1 MSRRRRSE
9 LALDAALP
17 VAMMRGEVMF
27 LEQRPGS
34 CFDIF
39 VSGPFGT
46 SAICIGR
53 ALRIHG
59 TAAEIA
65 QERAGMLARMSAS
78 PLAPGISRELWLWA
92 PWGTMRYFRLEA
104 AGIVELDFAGAVRI
118 PLVKGALAGAMRPRY
133 RKSRKKSGAAV
144 APAPGPEVPPGSA
157 EGAQAP
163 GTPGP
168 GPAPAGKGVREP
180 APVRYLRK
188 KAKEKEAREKE
199 AREKQAKKEAEEKA
213 LAGTPAGGGEP
224 AANEMPVT
232 RVDPAKG
239 HVPPAAANPAGEDPP
254 AGGETATT
262 GDSATE
268 GTPAGGAVSR

>member
-1 MSRRRRSE
+1 
-9 LALDAALP
+9 
-17 VAMMRGEVMF
+17 MMRGEVMF

-46 SAICIGR
+46 SAICVGR

-92 PWGTMRYFRLEA
+92 PWGTMRYFRLED

-133 RKSRKKSGAAV
+133 RKSRKKSGAGALPPGPGTGQSPGPDGV
-144 APAPGPEVPPGSA
+144 PPPGISESAPAP
-157 EGAQAP
+157 
-163 GTPGP
+163 T
-168 GPAPAGKGVREP
+168 GKDVREP

-188 KAKEKEAREKE
+188 KAKEK
-199 AREKQAKKEAEEKA
+199 A
-213 LAGTPAGGGEP
+213 LAGKPPGGGEP
-224 AANEMPVT
+224 PMGSNS
-232 RVDPAKG
+232 PADG
-239 HVPPAAANPAGEDPP
+239 
-254 AGGETATT
+254 
-262 GDSATE
+262 
-268 GTPAGGAVSR
+268 VSP